1 MSWQI
6 GIFLDEK
13 EDCDT
18 DDRDTAVSF
27 LSFWSTALVGH
38 CIYKWMTGCICLEKN
53 TARTVTNELVLYLGK
68 LTPSVL
74 NEEQGD
80 NREINGGW
88 KYLQIV
94 VFIHV
99 MNNIYGID
107 LAMSL
112 E

>member
-1 MSWQI
+1 M
-6 GIFLDEK
+6 
-13 EDCDT
+13 
-18 DDRDTAVSF
+18 
-27 LSFWSTALVGH
+27 VGH
-38 CIYKWMTGCICLEKN
+38 CIYKWMTGRIWQEKIL
-53 TARTVTNELVLYLGK
+53 TQSARTVTNELVLYPGK

-80 NREINGGW
+80 NREINK

-99 MNNIYGID
+99 MNNIYDID
-107 LAMSL
+107 LAMPL